1 MTTDSTPSETTAT
14 TTPDGAAAPP
24 RTLVLVRHSKASHSA
39 PTDLERALTSKGHRM
54 AEDLARDL
62 ADAIGSIDLLLY
74 SSATRARQTA
84 APMEYWLTPSQARV
98 EPEIYHEGP
107 SSILALVSQLP
118 GEVGRVV
125 VVGHEPTI
133 SVLAHSLH
141 DADDE
146 LASQVSFGIPTATA
160 LVLRVPGA
168 WEDLGP
174 SRAHLERIVT
184 VPR

>member
-1 MTTDSTPSETTAT
+1 
-14 TTPDGAAAPP
+14 
-24 RTLVLVRHSKASHSA
+24 
-39 PTDLERALTSKGHRM
+39 M
-54 AEDLARDL
+54 AEELARDL
-62 ADAIGSIDLLLY
+62 AKSVGGVDLLLY

-84 APMEYWLTPSQARV
+84 EPMEHWLRPTQTRV

-107 SSILALVSQLP
+107 SSVLALVAQLP
-118 GEVGRVV
+118 SNVSRVV

-141 DADDE
+141 DAEDQ

-160 LVLRVPGA
+160 LVLRVPCS
-168 WEDLGP
+168 WPELGP
-174 SRAHLERIVT
+174 NQAHLERIVT